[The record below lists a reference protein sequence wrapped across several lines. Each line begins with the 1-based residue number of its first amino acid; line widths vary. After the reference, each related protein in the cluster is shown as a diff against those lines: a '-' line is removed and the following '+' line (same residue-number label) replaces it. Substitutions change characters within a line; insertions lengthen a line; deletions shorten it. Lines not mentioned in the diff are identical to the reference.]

1 MFFRK
6 SKRPLYDKIL
16 DKKIEALN
24 AIIPPEP
31 EDPDLLGYSWA
42 LLSMLATKDTIRSSP
57 LGNKHVSD
65 VFVFESCLAA
75 TYFIRQ
81 AYISATE
88 EVTPFISDQ
97 YIKAQTFLSG
107 YSNETCGWNTTD
119 VAKSRIEHYQ
129 TSHDPMGSLTFFLNA
144 CEKARIPQVEYAAPA
159 SIFLPGIEVM
169 GHTTALAYMC
179 GTYGEILLKIVD
191 QNGFDPD
198 RY

>member
-42 LLSMLATKDTIRSSP
+42 LLSMLATKDAICSSP
-57 LGNKHVSD
+57 LDNKHISD

-81 AYISATE
+81 SYIANTE
-88 EVTPFISDQ
+88 EVTPFISSQ
-97 YIKAQTFLSG
+97 YMNAQDFLSD
-107 YSNETCGWNTTD
+107 YSNETCDWNTSD
-119 VAKSRIEHYQ
+119 VAKSRIEHYR
-129 TSHDPMGSLTFFLNA
+129 TCREPEGSLNFFLHA
-144 CEKARIPQVEYAAPA
+144 CEKARIPQVKYT
-159 SIFLPGIEVM
+159 STTSTFFPGFEVM
-169 GHTTALAYMC
+169 GHTTALAHMC
-179 GTYGEILLKIVD
+179 GVYGGILLKVVD
-191 QNGFDPD
+191 QYGFDPD

>member
-42 LLSMLATKDTIRSSP
+42 LLSMLATKDAICSSP
-57 LGNKHVSD
+57 LGNEHISD

-81 AYISATE
+81 FYIATTE
-88 EVTPFISDQ
+88 EVTLFISDQ
-97 YIKAQTFLSG
+97 YIKAQAFLSS
-107 YSNETCGWNTTD
+107 YSNATCGWNTTE
-119 VAKSRIEHYQ
+119 VGKNRIEHYQ
-129 TSHDPMGSLTFFLNA
+129 TSHDPMGSLTFFLHA
-144 CEKARIPQVEYAAPA
+144 CEKARIPQVKYTSTTSTFFPRV
-159 SIFLPGIEVM
+159 EVM
-169 GHTTALAYMC
+169 GHTTALAHMC
-179 GTYGEILLKIVD
+179 EAYGEILLKIVD
-191 QNGFDPD
+191 QHGFDPD